1 MRKLIQKEY
10 ITKVILLFMSIIG
23 ICGYSYFVKKSYG
36 EQNFNMFMSFVL
48 LFLLYFTYSKN
59 FSTNVKSQYSIIS
72 FILSF
77 ILSSIMILGIE
88 LERYSKIF
96 WEFKNIIYV
105 FEFTFFFFPIVYFL
119 TSYIDNLDIKHREI
133 KFKYLPIITFIIIFC
148 CTFLVYL
155 ALYPGVYG
163 YDSIYQVKRIYANW
177 MDTHYSV
184 LFCYLIGRID

>member
-1 MRKLIQKEY
+1 
-10 ITKVILLFMSIIG
+10 
-23 ICGYSYFVKKSYG
+23 
-36 EQNFNMFMSFVL
+36 
-48 LFLLYFTYSKN
+48 
-59 FSTNVKSQYSIIS
+59 
-72 FILSF
+72 
-77 ILSSIMILGIE
+77 MILGIE

-105 FEFTFFFFPIVYFL
+105 FEFTFFFFPVVYFI

-163 YDSIYQVKRIYANW
+163 YDSIYQVKRVNLNILLVFMQIEFFDLPGSVFFSRLWIIPAVGSQF
-177 MDTHYSV
+177 DTV
-184 LFCYLIGRID
+184 FR